1 MFYVDNFEQ
10 SATSSHEHSVLVMRQ
25 LKQVLTKIIKE
36 KSHAIEAHDCAKRKK
51 CKLSERVIVSDNQLN
66 DLCMQMDEKNKILS
80 ELISVENLNF
90 KRIEELEHGVQQV
103 KQQKEF
109 LKNNEC
115 QVVKQ

>member
-1 MFYVDNFEQ
+1 
-10 SATSSHEHSVLVMRQ
+10 MRQ

-115 QVVKQ
+115 QVVK